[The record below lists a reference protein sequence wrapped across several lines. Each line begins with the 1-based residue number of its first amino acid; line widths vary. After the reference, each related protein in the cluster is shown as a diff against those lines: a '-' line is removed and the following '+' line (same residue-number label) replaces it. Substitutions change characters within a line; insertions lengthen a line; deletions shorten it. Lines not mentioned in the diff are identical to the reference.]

1 MLPFGTV
8 IIAIAI
14 VVLLAVLFSLVI
26 FNSSGAK
33 STMKKTS
40 LEAYAL
46 FVCLIS
52 LVVLAISAATI
63 AYDMVQIASPALTL
77 NSFDHRKHQTN
88 DAFWESTERY
98 GAEGPK
104 EIRKP
109 PPEEK
114 LTKKRAESYSLALA
128 EEQREAKQSLIAS
141 LVAIII
147 SSVILFLHWKL
158 AKYARKEHTA

>member
-1 MLPFGTV
+1 MLQFGTV
-8 IIAIAI
+8 MVAIA
-14 VVLLAVLFSLVI
+14 VAVLLAVLFSLLI
-26 FNSSGAK
+26 FRSSGAQ

-52 LVVLAISAATI
+52 LLVLAVSAATV
-63 AYDMVQIASPALTL
+63 AYDIVQIANPALTL
-77 NSFDHRKHQTN
+77 NSFEHRKHQSN

-98 GAEGPK
+98 GMEGTK
-104 EIRKP
+104 EARKR
-109 PPEEK
+109 PPEED
-114 LTKKRAESYSLALA
+114 LAKKRTESYSLALA

-141 LVAIII
+141 IVAIII

-158 AKYARKEHTA
+158 ARYARRENTA